1 MTGRRAQRS
10 GTRALAGL
18 VAAPLMLAACASPL
32 PRSSVNEVIDAELA
46 FARLA
51 EEIGVRPA
59 FAASFAED
67 AVWMVPEPT
76 TLAAAHAARPP
87 PADPRAV
94 RLEWHPA
101 IAGIARSG
109 ELGFTS
115 GPSTLSLRDG
125 SRPPAHSAYFSI
137 WKRSADGRWRVAL
150 DAGVRSSTPLA
161 DAAFGPSPA
170 MLAAPAV
177 AQDDI
182 APLSREHRSAWNAEA
197 LLASS
202 SDDVRMVHDAG
213 IVRGSREIAATLRSG
228 PLSLEPIG
236 GGMSQSADLAYTYGR
251 YACDGASGHYVHLWM
266 RGPRGEWKLA
276 MIVRP

>member
-1 MTGRRAQRS
+1 MGVEQIDIITRVLRTEFPELDPDRLRTAVERAVARVASSSLDTEGYAVVDLHLAKVEATEESEERSKILRELSETLEGRNDCE
-10 GTRALAGL
+10 RAL
-18 VAAPLMLAACASPL
+18 VVRIS
-32 PRSSVNEVIDAELA
+32 A
-46 FARLA
+46 FA
-51 EEIGVRPA
+51 E
-59 FAASFAED
+59 
-67 AVWMVPEPT
+67 
-76 TLAAAHAARPP
+76 
-87 PADPRAV
+87 
-94 RLEWHPA
+94 
-101 IAGIARSG
+101 
-109 ELGFTS
+109 
-115 GPSTLSLRDG
+115 
-125 SRPPAHSAYFSI
+125 
-137 WKRSADGRWRVAL
+137 
-150 DAGVRSSTPLA
+150 
-161 DAAFGPSPA
+161 
-170 MLAAPAV
+170 AP